1 MNTNQQ
7 SNLAKNNEPA
17 AAARARALQDRRRHY
32 AGLHHAY
39 RLQELE
45 AKERLDS
52 HDCRLMD
59 QSRAYLANPG
69 ACSAVFDLDD
79 TAYIAELDAYA
90 AQLTH
95 RHQRAR

>member
-1 MNTNQQ
+1 M
-7 SNLAKNNEPA
+7 NNE

-39 RLQELE
+39 RLQALE
-45 AKERLDS
+45 AKGKPDS

-59 QSRAYLANPG
+59 QSRAYLSNP
-69 ACSAVFDLDD
+69 AAHPAVFDLDD
-79 TAYIAELDAYA
+79 ADYMAELDAYA
-90 AQLTH
+90 AQLTT